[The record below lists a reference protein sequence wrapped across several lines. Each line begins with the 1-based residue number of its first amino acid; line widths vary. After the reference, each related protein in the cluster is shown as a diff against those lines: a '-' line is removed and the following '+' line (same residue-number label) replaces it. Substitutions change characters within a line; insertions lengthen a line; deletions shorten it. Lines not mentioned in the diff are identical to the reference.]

1 MKKILY
7 PYLKAALLISPLF
20 LVFCSTNKNAFINRT
35 YHGMTAKYNGYF
47 NANELLTMSVNS
59 YEKNRKEDFYDWL
72 KIQPAPSAEESKS
85 MYAAIDTAVVKCT
98 KVIRN
103 HSMPSADGPK
113 EAEYNA
119 WIDENWLTI
128 GKAYYYRRDF
138 EKALKNFQFV
148 KRFFQK
154 DPSKYLSELWIAR
167 IYIEENRLTEALTI
181 LDELQQ
187 EALQQKKKSFFQK
200 IGKAK
205 AKDKNA
211 DDFKPEMNDQ
221 IQFEIYKTRAD
232 LFMRK
237 HQASEALFPLT
248 MAVNK
253 CKSKREKTRLSF
265 ILGQLYLSSNRI
277 DSALISFKHAISP
290 AALYDVSFNAKL
302 TCAVLGTS
310 ERDVKMLEKMLRDEK
325 NAAFK
330 DQIFYAKAQLEQSR
344 ANVAMA
350 KVFYTMSA
358 FYSTKNKR
366 QKALSY
372 EKLGDLAYNEKSY
385 LAAQKYY
392 DSCAT
397 SMPEG
402 YPNGELIRSK
412 ASKLANLVAA
422 MEIALYEDS
431 VQRIAK
437 MDEKTQTAFIKDVI
451 KQLKEEAQ
459 QRKELE
465 AAKLR
470 ALQDQAQAGSQ
481 AGAGDKWVFNN
492 PKLKQEGFEE
502 FRKLWGDRKN
512 EDDWRRS
519 SKLST
524 NIDPMALEDQK
535 DSLGTT
541 QTAKTSEDTLDL
553 ETMRKRLPLS
563 DSAFQASV
571 LREIDAR
578 YTAGSLYKDL
588 LEEPALASEQF
599 DLVLTEQTRN
609 LTDLSSAYQLF
620 KINESTGKET
630 PYKTH
635 ILTHYPKSD
644 VANYF
649 LDPEFFE
656 KLKENRV
663 KAEKDYLLAL
673 HEYEMLNY
681 KLAFELTEKVV
692 LEDKAN
698 AYRAEYLLLNV
709 LAYGQLT
716 QDKKLLIPKLKNVIE
731 EKPGTP
737 QADRAKEL
745 LTILEKGV
753 STFEPYRPKS
763 NGVFVYNDSVPQ
775 FVMVLLDAEEDFD
788 ELKSTVSD
796 FSTKTFK
803 KSKPKVTSAMT
814 LKETNMVLVSDFKT
828 IAAAMDFV
836 NLYKASTDVLGE
848 YQNNKISIITQ
859 ENLKKLIESDNFEG
873 YKTFYDLNY

>member
-1 MKKILY
+1 
-7 PYLKAALLISPLF
+7 
-20 LVFCSTNKNAFINRT
+20 
-35 YHGMTAKYNGYF
+35 
-47 NANELLTMSVNS
+47 
-59 YEKNRKEDFYDWL
+59 
-72 KIQPAPSAEESKS
+72 
-85 MYAAIDTAVVKCT
+85 
-98 KVIRN
+98 
-103 HSMPSADGPK
+103 
-113 EAEYNA
+113 
-119 WIDENWLTI
+119 
-128 GKAYYYRRDF
+128 
-138 EKALKNFQFV
+138 
-148 KRFFQK
+148 
-154 DPSKYLSELWIAR
+154 
-167 IYIEENRLTEALTI
+167 
-181 LDELQQ
+181 
-187 EALQQKKKSFFQK
+187 
-200 IGKAK
+200 
-205 AKDKNA
+205 
-211 DDFKPEMNDQ
+211 
-221 IQFEIYKTRAD
+221 
-232 LFMRK
+232 
-237 HQASEALFPLT
+237 
-248 MAVNK
+248 
-253 CKSKREKTRLSF
+253 
-265 ILGQLYLSSNRI
+265 
-277 DSALISFKHAISP
+277 
-290 AALYDVSFNAKL
+290 
-302 TCAVLGTS
+302 
-310 ERDVKMLEKMLRDEK
+310 LRDEK

-397 SMPEG
+397 SMPEA

-563 DSAFQASV
+563 DSAYQASV

-588 LEEPALASEQF
+588 LEEQALASEQF

-609 LTDLSSAYQLF
+609 LTDLSAAYQLY

-731 EKPGTP
+731 EKPGTT

-763 NGVFVYNDSVPQ
+763 NGVFVFNDSVPQ

-788 ELKSTVSD
+788 DLKSSVSD

>member
-1 MKKILY
+1 
-7 PYLKAALLISPLF
+7 
-20 LVFCSTNKNAFINRT
+20 
-35 YHGMTAKYNGYF
+35 MTAKYNGYF

-72 KIQPAPSAEESKS
+72 KIQPAPSEEESKS
-85 MYAAIDTAVVKCT
+85 MYAAIDTAVVKCA

-200 IGKAK
+200 IRKVK

-265 ILGQLYLSSNRI
+265 ILGQLYLSNNRI
-277 DSALISFKHAISP
+277 DSALISFRRAISP
-290 AALYDVSFNAKL
+290 AAVYDVSFNAKL

-310 ERDVKMLEKMLRDEK
+310 DRDVKMLEKMLRDEK

-385 LAAQKYY
+385 VAAQKYY

-397 SMPEG
+397 SMPEQ

-412 ASKLANLVAA
+412 ASKLANLVSA

-437 MDEKTQTAFIKDVI
+437 MDDKTQTAFIKDVI
-451 KQLKEEAQ
+451 KQL
-459 QRKELE
+459 
-465 AAKLR
+465 
-470 ALQDQAQAGSQ
+470 
-481 AGAGDKWVFNN
+481 NN
-492 PKLKQEGFEE
+492 QKLKQEGFDE
-502 FRKLWGDRKN
+502 FRKQWGDRKN

-519 SKLST
+519 AKLST
-524 NIDPMALEDQK
+524 NIDPLAVDDQK

-541 QTAKTSEDTLDL
+541 QTAKNTEDTLDV

-563 DSAFQASV
+563 DSAYQASV

-588 LEEPALASEQF
+588 LEEPVLASEQF

-649 LDPEFFE
+649 LDPAFFE

-663 KAEKDYLLAL
+663 KAEKDYLFAL

-709 LAYGQLT
+709 LSYGQLT
-716 QDKKLLIPKLKNVIE
+716 QDKKLLVPKLKNVIE

-753 STFEPYRPKS
+753 SAFDPYRPKS
-763 NGVFVYNDSVPQ
+763 NGVFVFNDSVPQ

-788 ELKSTVSD
+788 DLKSTVSD

-814 LKETNMVLVSDFKT
+814 LKETNMVLISDFKT

-848 YQNNKISIITQ
+848 YQNNKIAIITQ

>member
-1 MKKILY
+1 
-7 PYLKAALLISPLF
+7 
-20 LVFCSTNKNAFINRT
+20 V
-35 YHGMTAKYNGYF
+35 
-47 NANELLTMSVNS
+47 
-59 YEKNRKEDFYDWL
+59 
-72 KIQPAPSAEESKS
+72 
-85 MYAAIDTAVVKCT
+85 
-98 KVIRN
+98 
-103 HSMPSADGPK
+103 
-113 EAEYNA
+113 
-119 WIDENWLTI
+119 
-128 GKAYYYRRDF
+128 
-138 EKALKNFQFV
+138 
-148 KRFFQK
+148 
-154 DPSKYLSELWIAR
+154 
-167 IYIEENRLTEALTI
+167 
-181 LDELQQ
+181 
-187 EALQQKKKSFFQK
+187 
-200 IGKAK
+200 
-205 AKDKNA
+205 
-211 DDFKPEMNDQ
+211 
-221 IQFEIYKTRAD
+221 
-232 LFMRK
+232 
-237 HQASEALFPLT
+237 
-248 MAVNK
+248 
-253 CKSKREKTRLSF
+253 
-265 ILGQLYLSSNRI
+265 

-290 AALYDVSFNAKL
+290 AAVYDVSFNAKL

-397 SMPEG
+397 SMPEA

-541 QTAKTSEDTLDL
+541 QTAKSTEDTLDL

-563 DSAFQASV
+563 DSAYQASV

-588 LEEPALASEQF
+588 LEEPTLASEQF

-635 ILTHYPKSD
+635 ILTYYPKSD

-681 KLAFELTEKVV
+681 RLAFELTEKVV

-763 NGVFVYNDSVPQ
+763 NGVFVFNDSVPQ

-788 ELKSTVSD
+788 DLKSSVSD

>member
-1 MKKILY
+1 
-7 PYLKAALLISPLF
+7 
-20 LVFCSTNKNAFINRT
+20 
-35 YHGMTAKYNGYF
+35 
-47 NANELLTMSVNS
+47 
-59 YEKNRKEDFYDWL
+59 
-72 KIQPAPSAEESKS
+72 
-85 MYAAIDTAVVKCT
+85 
-98 KVIRN
+98 
-103 HSMPSADGPK
+103 
-113 EAEYNA
+113 
-119 WIDENWLTI
+119 
-128 GKAYYYRRDF
+128 
-138 EKALKNFQFV
+138 
-148 KRFFQK
+148 
-154 DPSKYLSELWIAR
+154 
-167 IYIEENRLTEALTI
+167 
-181 LDELQQ
+181 
-187 EALQQKKKSFFQK
+187 
-200 IGKAK
+200 
-205 AKDKNA
+205 
-211 DDFKPEMNDQ
+211 
-221 IQFEIYKTRAD
+221 
-232 LFMRK
+232 
-237 HQASEALFPLT
+237 
-248 MAVNK
+248 
-253 CKSKREKTRLSF
+253 
-265 ILGQLYLSSNRI
+265 
-277 DSALISFKHAISP
+277 
-290 AALYDVSFNAKL
+290 
-302 TCAVLGTS
+302 
-310 ERDVKMLEKMLRDEK
+310 
-325 NAAFK
+325 
-330 DQIFYAKAQLEQSR
+330 
-344 ANVAMA
+344 MA

-397 SMPEG
+397 SMPEA

-541 QTAKTSEDTLDL
+541 QTAKSTEDTLDL

-563 DSAFQASV
+563 DSAYQASV

-588 LEEPALASEQF
+588 LEEPTLASEQF

-635 ILTHYPKSD
+635 ILTYYPKSD

-649 LDPEFFE
+649 LDPAFFE

-681 KLAFELTEKVV
+681 RLAFELTEKVV

-763 NGVFVYNDSVPQ
+763 NGVFVFNDSVPQ

-788 ELKSTVSD
+788 ELKSSVSD

-836 NLYKASTDVLGE
+836 NLYKASTDILGE

>member
-1 MKKILY
+1 
-7 PYLKAALLISPLF
+7 
-20 LVFCSTNKNAFINRT
+20 
-35 YHGMTAKYNGYF
+35 
-47 NANELLTMSVNS
+47 
-59 YEKNRKEDFYDWL
+59 
-72 KIQPAPSAEESKS
+72 
-85 MYAAIDTAVVKCT
+85 
-98 KVIRN
+98 
-103 HSMPSADGPK
+103 
-113 EAEYNA
+113 
-119 WIDENWLTI
+119 
-128 GKAYYYRRDF
+128 
-138 EKALKNFQFV
+138 
-148 KRFFQK
+148 
-154 DPSKYLSELWIAR
+154 
-167 IYIEENRLTEALTI
+167 
-181 LDELQQ
+181 
-187 EALQQKKKSFFQK
+187 
-200 IGKAK
+200 
-205 AKDKNA
+205 
-211 DDFKPEMNDQ
+211 
-221 IQFEIYKTRAD
+221 
-232 LFMRK
+232 
-237 HQASEALFPLT
+237 
-248 MAVNK
+248 
-253 CKSKREKTRLSF
+253 
-265 ILGQLYLSSNRI
+265 
-277 DSALISFKHAISP
+277 
-290 AALYDVSFNAKL
+290 
-302 TCAVLGTS
+302 
-310 ERDVKMLEKMLRDEK
+310 MLEKMLRDEK

-372 EKLGDLAYNEKSY
+372 EKLGDLAYYEKSY

-437 MDEKTQTAFIKDVI
+437 MDDKTQTAFIKDVI

-541 QTAKTSEDTLDL
+541 QTAKSTEDTLDL

-563 DSAFQASV
+563 DSAYQASV

-588 LEEPALASEQF
+588 LEEQALASEQF

-609 LTDLSSAYQLF
+609 LTDLSAAYQLY

-763 NGVFVYNDSVPQ
+763 NGVFVFNDSVPQ

-788 ELKSTVSD
+788 DLKSSVSD

-836 NLYKASTDVLGE
+836 NLYKASTDILGE

>member
-1 MKKILY
+1 MKKILN

-72 KIQPAPSAEESKS
+72 KIQPAPSEEESKS
-85 MYAAIDTAVVKCT
+85 MYAAIDTAVVKCA

-138 EKALKNFQFV
+138 DKALKNFQFV

-200 IGKAK
+200 IGKIK

-232 LFMRK
+232 LF
-237 HQASEALFPLT
+237 
-248 MAVNK
+248 
-253 CKSKREKTRLSF
+253 
-265 ILGQLYLSSNRI
+265 
-277 DSALISFKHAISP
+277 ISP

-541 QTAKTSEDTLDL
+541 QTAKSTEDTLDL

-563 DSAFQASV
+563 DSAYQASV

-609 LTDLSSAYQLF
+609 LTDLSAAYQLY
-620 KINESTGKET
+620 KINESTGKEP

-681 KLAFELTEKVV
+681 KLAFELSEKVV

-753 STFEPYRPKS
+753 STFETYRPKS
-763 NGVFVYNDSVPQ
+763 NGIFVFNDSVPQ

-788 ELKSTVSD
+788 DLKSSVSD

-828 IAAAMDFV
+828 VAAAMDFV

-873 YKTFYDLNY
+873 LTELLLVQN

>member
-1 MKKILY
+1 
-7 PYLKAALLISPLF
+7 
-20 LVFCSTNKNAFINRT
+20 V
-35 YHGMTAKYNGYF
+35 
-47 NANELLTMSVNS
+47 
-59 YEKNRKEDFYDWL
+59 
-72 KIQPAPSAEESKS
+72 
-85 MYAAIDTAVVKCT
+85 
-98 KVIRN
+98 
-103 HSMPSADGPK
+103 
-113 EAEYNA
+113 
-119 WIDENWLTI
+119 
-128 GKAYYYRRDF
+128 
-138 EKALKNFQFV
+138 
-148 KRFFQK
+148 
-154 DPSKYLSELWIAR
+154 
-167 IYIEENRLTEALTI
+167 
-181 LDELQQ
+181 
-187 EALQQKKKSFFQK
+187 
-200 IGKAK
+200 
-205 AKDKNA
+205 
-211 DDFKPEMNDQ
+211 
-221 IQFEIYKTRAD
+221 
-232 LFMRK
+232 
-237 HQASEALFPLT
+237 
-248 MAVNK
+248 
-253 CKSKREKTRLSF
+253 
-265 ILGQLYLSSNRI
+265 

-763 NGVFVYNDSVPQ
+763 NGVFVFNDSVPQ

-788 ELKSTVSD
+788 ELKSSVSD

>member
-1 MKKILY
+1 
-7 PYLKAALLISPLF
+7 
-20 LVFCSTNKNAFINRT
+20 
-35 YHGMTAKYNGYF
+35 
-47 NANELLTMSVNS
+47 
-59 YEKNRKEDFYDWL
+59 
-72 KIQPAPSAEESKS
+72 
-85 MYAAIDTAVVKCT
+85 
-98 KVIRN
+98 
-103 HSMPSADGPK
+103 
-113 EAEYNA
+113 
-119 WIDENWLTI
+119 
-128 GKAYYYRRDF
+128 
-138 EKALKNFQFV
+138 
-148 KRFFQK
+148 
-154 DPSKYLSELWIAR
+154 
-167 IYIEENRLTEALTI
+167 
-181 LDELQQ
+181 
-187 EALQQKKKSFFQK
+187 
-200 IGKAK
+200 
-205 AKDKNA
+205 
-211 DDFKPEMNDQ
+211 
-221 IQFEIYKTRAD
+221 
-232 LFMRK
+232 
-237 HQASEALFPLT
+237 
-248 MAVNK
+248 
-253 CKSKREKTRLSF
+253 
-265 ILGQLYLSSNRI
+265 
-277 DSALISFKHAISP
+277 
-290 AALYDVSFNAKL
+290 
-302 TCAVLGTS
+302 
-310 ERDVKMLEKMLRDEK
+310 
-325 NAAFK
+325 
-330 DQIFYAKAQLEQSR
+330 
-344 ANVAMA
+344 
-350 KVFYTMSA
+350 
-358 FYSTKNKR
+358 
-366 QKALSY
+366 
-372 EKLGDLAYNEKSY
+372 
-385 LAAQKYY
+385 
-392 DSCAT
+392 
-397 SMPEG
+397 MPEA

-541 QTAKTSEDTLDL
+541 QTAKSTEDTLDL

-563 DSAFQASV
+563 DSAYQASV

-588 LEEPALASEQF
+588 LEEQALASEQF

-609 LTDLSSAYQLF
+609 LTDLSAAYQLY
-620 KINESTGKET
+620 KINESTGKEA

-635 ILTHYPKSD
+635 ILTYYPKSD

-649 LDPEFFE
+649 LDPAFFE

-745 LTILEKGV
+745 LTVLEKGV
-753 STFEPYRPKS
+753 STFVPYRPKS
-763 NGVFVYNDSVPQ
+763 NGVFVFNDSVPQ

-788 ELKSTVSD
+788 DLKSSVSD